1 MGALAISHN
10 WGDES
15 RFLFTGSHDRTVK
28 TWVLDGLPLACPMS
42 PSGEG
47 DFEPLRARSLLTQKA
62 HDKDINSL
70 DISPNDKL
78 LGTGSQDKTPKTFE
92 IESNLG
98 TSVKLIGTLNG
109 HKSGVWNVKFSRADR
124 LVATS
129 SDDKSI
135 KLWNREDF
143 SCLKVGVHL
152 AESVT

>member
-1 MGALAISHN
+1 
-10 WGDES
+10 
-15 RFLFTGSHDRTVK
+15 
-28 TWVLDGLPLACPMS
+28 MS

-78 LGTGSQDKTPKTFE
+78 LGTGSQDKRTGSQDKTAKTFE